1 MGLAG
6 IGAAIHGAMATDGVA
21 PTAGMAGVAARG
33 ALGAGVR
40 GMAAIG
46 VAAIGMGARGA
57 AIGMALG
64 GLGMAME
71 ILGLVLGVL
80 GTPKACLPAA
90 VQLARHQDCENRNQ
104 RDFLKVL

>member
-40 GMAAIG
+40 G
-46 VAAIGMGARGA
+46 VAAIGMGARMT

-64 GLGMAME
+64 GLGMATE

-90 VQLARHQDCENRNQ
+90 VKLARHQDCENRNQ